1 MLSFWELD
9 SFRVADLA
17 VIGAGIT
24 GLSVAISYKEKYPQR
39 RVIVIERDLIPT
51 GASTRN
57 AGFACFGSLTEI
69 ADDLQ
74 KYGSESTLQLV
85 ASRWEGLQILRQR
98 LGDEA
103 IEYQPD
109 GGYDLLFEEQIGDLA
124 HLDPINTLLQPVFG
138 QAVFREEADLVSQFG
153 FKGGV
158 KTIVSNRLEGQLNT
172 GKMMTTLRHL
182 AGKLGVELY
191 TGAEVSELDIDD
203 KRFVK
208 VNFTKHPQT
217 SFLARHVV
225 LSNGFH
231 AKTLLSPFAEYHVI
245 PARNQV
251 LITAP
256 LKKQLP
262 FKGSFH
268 FDEGFYYFRNVGN
281 RVLFGGGRNLDIET
295 ETTAENGIN
304 TYITDQLEGY
314 LRDVILPKTDFQIE
328 SHWTGIFDMGPT
340 KQPYLDWVAD
350 RVFVASRLGGMGVA
364 LGSLVGKQAVERLAE
379 RE

>member
-9 SFRVADLA
+9 SFRFADLA

-24 GLSVAISYKEKYPQR
+24 GLSVAVSYKEKYPNR

-69 ADDLQ
+69 ADDLR
-74 KYGSESTLQLV
+74 KYGSEATVNLV

-98 LGDEA
+98 LGDAA

-109 GGYDLLFEEQIGDLA
+109 GGFDLLFEEQLA
-124 HLDPINTLLQPVFG
+124 QLANIDPINDLLRPVFR
-138 QAVFREEADLVSQFG
+138 QDVFREEPDLITRFG

-172 GKMMTTLRHL
+172 GKMMVNLRHL

-203 KRFVK
+203 NRFVK
-208 VNFTKHPQT
+208 VNFTKYPQT
-217 SFLARHVV
+217 SFLARQVV

-231 AKTLLSPFAEYHVI
+231 AKALIAPFAEYHVI

-256 LKKQLP
+256 LSHVP
-262 FKGSFH
+262 FRGSFH

-281 RVLFGGGRNLDIET
+281 RVLFGGGRNLDLET
-295 ETTAENGIN
+295 ETTAEHGIN
-304 TYITDQLEGY
+304 TFITDQLEGY
-314 LRDVILPKTDFQIE
+314 LRDVILPQTEFLIE
-328 SHWTGIFDMGPT
+328 SHWTGIFDMGTT
-340 KQPYLDWVAD
+340 KQPFLDWVAE

-364 LGSLVGKQAVERLAE
+364 LGSLVGKQTVARLAE

>member
-24 GLSVAISYKEKYPQR
+24 GLSVAISYKEKYPHR

-74 KYGSESTLQLV
+74 KYGTEATVNLV

-98 LGDEA
+98 LGDAA

-109 GGYDLLFEEQIGDLA
+109 GGYDLLFEEQLSALA
-124 HLDPINTLLQPVFG
+124 HIDPINDLLRPVFR
-138 QAVFREEADLVSQFG
+138 QEVFREERNLVNQFG
-153 FKGGV
+153 FEGGV
-158 KTIVSNRLEGQLNT
+158 KTIVSNRLEGQLHT
-172 GKMMTTLRHL
+172 AKMMINLRHL

-203 KRFVK
+203 SRFVK
-208 VNFTKHPQT
+208 INFTKHPQT
-217 SFLARHVV
+217 SFLARHLV

-231 AKTLLSPFAEYHVI
+231 AKALIAPFADYHVV

-256 LKKQLP
+256 LSEVP
-262 FKGSFH
+262 FRGSFH
-268 FDEGFYYFRNVGN
+268 FDEGFYYFRNVGK
-281 RVLFGGGRNLDIET
+281 RVLFGGGRNLDPET
-295 ETTAENGIN
+295 EATAEHGIN
-304 TYITDQLEGY
+304 TFITDQLEGY
-314 LRDVILPKTDFQIE
+314 LRDVILPKTDFHIE
-328 SHWTGIFDMGPT
+328 SHWTGIFDMGLD
-340 KQPYLDWVAD
+340 KQPFMDWVAD

-364 LGSLVGKQAVERLAE
+364 LGSLVGKQTAARLAE